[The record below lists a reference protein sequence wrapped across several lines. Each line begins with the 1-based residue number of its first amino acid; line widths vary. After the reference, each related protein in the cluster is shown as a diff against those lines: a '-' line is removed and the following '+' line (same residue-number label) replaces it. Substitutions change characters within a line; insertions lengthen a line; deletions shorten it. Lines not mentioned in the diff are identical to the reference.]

1 MDLCVRLPCALS
13 SQNTA
18 ADPPQSVHLGE
29 EGMHLV
35 SGESRIGAC
44 DCFSCS
50 SSKGLKNGS
59 SLQT

>member
-29 EGMHLV
+29 EGMYLV

-44 DCFSCS
+44 D
-50 SSKGLKNGS
+50 
-59 SLQT
+59 